1 MKALAELFIQHQI
14 DCRIAANKH
23 QQPRFLQECEAVRKL
38 AINMPSPDQL
48 TAQHLADY
56 WHTFKPSAQRNN
68 RYIFAS
74 FVSWLIIGQHVSLT
88 NNVFN
93 PHSDAWAGYRVKP
106 EKQRA
111 RLTLEQYKAIEQ
123 HAKPWLVNAMRLSIA
138 TGFRRGDVVSLTFD
152 HIQNGILRKTLNKS
166 EAQLG
171 TVRAV
176 HKQITL
182 ANHKPILAIVNAC
195 MLTRNNTRDG
205 VAAIHLIHDPDMADN
220 GKADK
225 AHYSSITPEYLSRAF
240 QQARD
245 ATGLFDAVAPA
256 ERPTFHEIRSLHV
269 HIRLSAGEAL
279 EAIQGDLG
287 HHTIEMTEH
296 YAAGHEPEWQEI
308 RTINNNELVELDWP
322 AQSLVK

>member
-14 DCRIAANKH
+14 ESRRAANKH
-23 QQPRFLQECEAVRKL
+23 RQPRFLQECEAVRKL
-38 AINMPSPDQL
+38 AANMPDNA
-48 TAQHLADY
+48 TEQHLADY

-74 FVSWLIIGQHVSLT
+74 FVSWLIIGKHT
-88 NNVFN
+88 TITANVFN
-93 PHSDAWAGYRVKP
+93 PHSDAWAGYQVKP
-106 EKQRA
+106 EKQRM
-111 RLTLEQYKAIEQ
+111 RLTLEQYKAIEKQ
-123 HAKPWLVNAMRLSIA
+123 ARPFLVNAMRLSIA
-138 TGFRRGDVVSLTFD
+138 TGFRRGDILSITFD

-171 TVRAV
+171 SVRAV

-182 ANHKPILAIVNAC
+182 AKHKPILAIVNAC
-195 MLTRNNTRDG
+195 RVTRHATRDG
-205 VAAIHLIHDPDMADN
+205 KPAVHLIHDPELLDN

-245 ATGLFDAVAPA
+245 ATGLFDDVAPA

-296 YAAGHEPEWQEI
+296 YAAGHEIDWQEI
-308 RTINNNELVELDWP
+308 GIIGENELEELGMS
-322 AQSLVK
+322 ARMML